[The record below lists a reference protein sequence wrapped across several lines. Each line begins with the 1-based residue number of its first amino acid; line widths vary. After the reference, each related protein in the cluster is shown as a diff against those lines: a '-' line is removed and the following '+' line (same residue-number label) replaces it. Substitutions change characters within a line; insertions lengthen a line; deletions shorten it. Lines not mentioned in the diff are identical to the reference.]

1 MHRPDT
7 IIEIHRERVQD
18 QTVEMFSG
26 DKRTQSVD
34 GAGYSATATLDL
46 TLDRVWF
53 ILDSHQRLWQEE
65 VDGEHRDPLR
75 HFAIDL
81 VIFDSKIVIDSV
93 TCIPLVSLPPATI
106 TIPDGPRA
114 GESREIPY
122 NEIPLFGRLTIHDQL
137 EPHQIEP
144 GKQTIA
150 LNFTS
155 QDAPALVATPL
166 PDQHVGWLFG
176 PHIERRSDGITVLTG
191 QDPRLSWELDYA
203 EAYWITHSIAG
214 ELMVNLEKMQHPS
227 LPDEEARTRVL
238 DSLAAQIADAVR
250 PQLETMG
257 DNGIQALLPSP
268 VDVDPEARDDTTV
281 KELDAVVQR
290 FDIGEATEESMV
302 VQLQTLRELPPG
314 EELPAS
320 VLAENPSERAA
331 LAVTGWSILRQ
342 VRDTVM
348 SSFDLDE
355 SDFDPDAP
363 CALAG
368 PKTISI
374 GGQDRSL
381 DALDADIVPRTEDGR
396 LVVDGTVSA
405 DTKLYDFKASFKVTY
420 EMGLGGIPRD
430 PKGKELLREDV
441 DSIELLEQTLSLA
454 GQKKRAGHLSTEE
467 YEAEVKQ
474 VSERFNRLPRTVG
487 VRPAQNSEPDVNA
500 DFSLTA
506 AGKVATAAGA
516 AAVVGLLALP
526 VTWVAGAAGVGAA
539 GAGGLLTLAIAQY
552 ITTVLTVDWFGTGI
566 GSRQVKKSLNDQPEG
581 TSLPPIGMPIHLNL
595 NRQRLAVYF
604 RPVPTK
610 LWIDC
615 VTAGTDAGE
624 EGDGDGIRVVGG
636 RWPSDGHPWRLSE
649 DDAVLFVDSNE
660 LQLLVDPATARG
672 EELPVGVD
680 TEEDGRRRLRV
691 HGDPDA
697 LRRLPRCLS
706 AEDGGREPSA
716 GHQRDE
722 ERGGGLSHQRGGND
736 AHDRADKHG
745 DGQEGDEQTV

>member
-18 QTVEMFSG
+18 QTAEMFSG
-26 DKRTQSVD
+26 DKYTQSVD
-34 GAGYSATATLDL
+34 GTGYSATATLDL

-53 ILDSHQRLWQEE
+53 ITDAHQRPWQEE
-65 VDGEHRDPLR
+65 ADGETRDPRR

-81 VIFDSKIVIDSV
+81 EIFDSKIVIDSV

-114 GESREIPY
+114 GESREIAY

-155 QDAPALVATPL
+155 QDAPVLVATPF
-166 PDQHVGWLFG
+166 PDQYAGLLFG
-176 PHIERRSDGITVLTG
+176 PHAQRREGGVTAFAG
-191 QDPRLSWELDYA
+191 QDPRISWELDYA
-203 EAYWITHSIAG
+203 EAYWVTHSIAG
-214 ELMVNLEKMQHPS
+214 ELMVNLEKLQHPS
-227 LPDEEARTRVL
+227 LSDDEATTRVL

-250 PQLETMG
+250 PQLEAMG

-268 VDVDPEARDDTTV
+268 VDVEPEAQDDSTV
-281 KELDAVVQR
+281 KQLDAIVQR
-290 FDIGEATEESMV
+290 FDVGPPSMQATEESMV
-302 VQLQTLRELPPG
+302 VQLRTLRELPPG

-320 VLAENPSERAA
+320 VLAEKPCERAA
-331 LAVTGWSILRQ
+331 LAATGWSILRQ

-348 SSFDLDE
+348 KSFDLDE

-363 CALAG
+363 CALVG

-405 DTKLYDFKASFKVTY
+405 ETKLYDFKATFTVTY
-420 EMGLGGIPRD
+420 EMGLGDIPRD
-430 PKGKELLREDV
+430 PKGKELLRKDA
-441 DSIELLEQTLSLA
+441 DTIELLEQTLNLA
-454 GQKKRAGHLSTEE
+454 GEKKRAGHLSTAD
-467 YEAEVKQ
+467 YEAEVKR
-474 VSERFNRLPRTVG
+474 VSERFDRLPRTVG
-487 VRPAQNSEPDVNA
+487 VRPAQNCEPDVNA
-500 DFSLTA
+500 QFDLTA

-539 GAGGLLTLAIAQY
+539 GAGGLLTAAIAQY
-552 ITTVLTVDWFGTGI
+552 ITTVLTIDWFGAGL
-566 GSRQVKKSLNDQPEG
+566 GSRQVKKSLTDQPEG
-581 TSLPPIGMPIHLNL
+581 TSLPPIGMPVDLDL

-604 RPVPTK
+604 RPVPAR
-610 LWIDC
+610 LWMDC
-615 VTAGTDAGE
+615 VMADAD
-624 EGDGDGIRVVGG
+624 EGRRGDDDGIRVVGG
-636 RWPSDGHPWRLSE
+636 RWPTDGHPWRLSH
-649 DDAVLFVDSNE
+649 DDAVLFVDANE
-660 LQLLVDPATARG
+660 LELLVDPASAG
-672 EELPVGVD
+672 GDELPVGVD
-680 TEEDGRRRLRV
+680 AEEDGRRRLRV
-691 HGDPDA
+691 HSGLA
-697 LRRLPRCLS
+697 TLRRLAQCD
-706 AEDGGREPSA
+706 E
-716 GHQRDE
+716 RDSTATSRSE
-722 ERGGGLSHQRGGND
+722 
-736 AHDRADKHG
+736 
-745 DGQEGDEQTV
+745 

>member
-18 QTVEMFSG
+18 QTVGMFSG
-26 DKRTQSVD
+26 DKYTESVD
-34 GAGYSATATLDL
+34 GTGYSATATLDL

-53 ILDSHQRLWQEE
+53 VLDSRQRLWQEE
-65 VDGEHRDPLR
+65 ADGETHDPLR

-93 TCIPLVSLPPATI
+93 TCIPLVSLPPATV

-114 GESREIPY
+114 GESREIAY
-122 NEIPLFGRLTIHDQL
+122 NEIPLLGRLTIHDQL
-137 EPHQIEP
+137 EAHQLEP

-155 QDAPALVATPL
+155 QDAPVLLATPL
-166 PDQHVGWLFG
+166 ADQRVGWLFG
-176 PHIERRSDGITVLTG
+176 PHIERRDGGVTVLGG
-191 QDPRLSWELDYA
+191 QDPRISWELDYA

-214 ELMVNLEKMQHPS
+214 ELMVNLEKMQHPGLS
-227 LPDEEARTRVL
+227 DDDARTRVL

-250 PQLETMG
+250 PQLEAMG

-268 VDVDPEARDDTTV
+268 VDVDPEARDDSTA
-281 KELDAVVQR
+281 KKLDAVVQR
-290 FDIGEATEESMV
+290 FDVGEATEESMV

-320 VLAENPSERAA
+320 VLAENPCERAA

-348 SSFDLDE
+348 NSFDLDE

-405 DTKLYDFKASFKVTY
+405 DTKLYDFKANFKVTY
-420 EMGLGGIPRD
+420 EMGLGDIPRD
-430 PKGKELLREDV
+430 PKEKELLREDV

-454 GQKKRAGHLSTEE
+454 GQKKRTGHLSTEE
-467 YEAEVKQ
+467 YEAEVKR
-474 VSERFNRLPRTVG
+474 VSERFDRLPRTVG
-487 VRPAQNSEPDVNA
+487 VRPAQNSDPDVNA

-552 ITTVLTVDWFGTGI
+552 ITTVLTIDWFGAGI

-581 TSLPPIGMPIHLNL
+581 TSLPPIGMPVDLDL

-604 RPVPTK
+604 RPVPAK
-610 LWIDC
+610 LWVDC
-615 VTAGTDAGE
+615 VEPDAE
-624 EGDGDGIRVVGG
+624 DQAGDGDGIRVIGG
-636 RWPSDGHPWRLSE
+636 RWPTDGHPWRLSH
-649 DDAVLFVDSNE
+649 DDAVLFVDSDE
-660 LQLLVDPATARG
+660 LQLFVDPAGAG
-672 EELPVGVD
+672 GDDLPVGID
-680 TEEDGRRRLRV
+680 IEEDGRRRLRV
-691 HGDPDA
+691 QSDPDA
-697 LRRLPRCLS
+697 LRRLPQCSRLAKDS
-706 AEDGGREPSA
+706 GREPPT
-716 GHQRDE
+716 GH
-722 ERGGGLSHQRGGND
+722 
-736 AHDRADKHG
+736 
-745 DGQEGDEQTV
+745 